1 MSLKL
6 IKHWEQASMR
16 KQGSYLGGII
26 YDQIIPE
33 QIIVPAVSLSTYI
46 FIFPNNCILLLSS
59 L

>member
-1 MSLKL
+1 
-6 IKHWEQASMR
+6 MR